1 MALFHG
7 FANFLASGFM
17 EDSWLLMLAST
28 LSLLLCQMCPT
39 PSGHFI
45 LHLPENECEHS
56 VSVATWQ
63 MAFTSQ
69 IGFIYLFFSQIDF
82 KISDTEDSQI
92 IVNTTL
98 SFAMFQIL
106 WYFSFGFFFNTFFAI
121 LHSM

>member
-17 EDSWLLMLAST
+17 EDSWLLMRAST

-45 LHLPENECEHS
+45 LHSPENEREHS
-56 VSVATWQ
+56 ISVATWQ

-69 IGFIYLFFSQIDF
+69 IGFIYLLFSQIDF

-106 WYFSFGFFFNTFFAI
+106 WYFIFGFFF
-121 LHSM
+121 